1 LFGDDLGTDCGSA
14 RRRRQGDGYGRH
26 GFLRH
31 AKRQGDDKNDRS
43 SGAGVTT
50 DTTVSDGDAAFREG
64 ELGKAPQIVDIEV
77 ALRPCHR
84 QGARACMDLWDEQQ
98 TRYRAG
104 NAAAL

>member
-1 LFGDDLGTDCGSA
+1 
-14 RRRRQGDGYGRH
+14 
-26 GFLRH
+26 
-31 AKRQGDDKNDRS
+31 
-43 SGAGVTT
+43 
-50 DTTVSDGDAAFREG
+50 VSDGDAAFRDG

-77 ALRPCHR
+77 AVRPCHR